1 MKISFSFLSVYCKK
15 SRFTK
20 VERSGDLPRARQ
32 TGAAVSWSPLRGRLR
47 AAPAPQTAQDTSAA
61 ATAAG
66 SACAAAQV
74 SAQSTYCRGG

>member
-1 MKISFSFLSVYCKK
+1 M
-15 SRFTK
+15 
-20 VERSGDLPRARQ
+20 ERSGDLLRSRQ
-32 TGAAVSWSPLRGRLR
+32 TGAAVSWSPLRGRLP

-74 SAQSTYCRGG
+74 STQNTYLLVEIKQGECLCLLSGSVLYKIR